1 MLDFYH
7 KQNNAPLKIGYFVDI
22 GAHDGVQLSNTKLLE
37 EQGWVG
43 ICAEPN
49 PKTFP
54 ALCENR
60 KGAFLVNKAVWH
72 TTGTKMEFAV
82 CDEVPMLSGLT
93 GFAADEYKQVH
104 EASRKVEVT
113 TISFNDLLKQAAA
126 PRFIEYLSIDT
137 EGCEFEILAS
147 LDFEKYVFGLID
159 VEHNY
164 HEEKRRSIRDLLEG
178 KGYALLR
185 ENKWDDCY
193 VHHSQRM
200 GASV

>member
-22 GAHDGVQLSNTKLLE
+22 GAHDGLEFSNSKLLE
-37 EQGWVG
+37 ERGWVG

-49 PKTFP
+49 PRSFA

-60 KGAFLVNKAVWH
+60 KGGFLVNKAVWH

-82 CDEVPMLSGLT
+82 CNEPMLSGLT
-93 GFAADEYKQVH
+93 GFADKEYKKEQDAA
-104 EASRKVEVT
+104 EKIKVT

-126 PRFIEYLSIDT
+126 PRFMEYLSVDT
-137 EGCEFEILAS
+137 EGSEYEILAS

-185 ENKWDDCY
+185 ENKWDDSY
-193 VHHSQRM
+193 VHHTQRM